1 MSIDQFLREKYNIDN
16 YVNQYISEIL
26 QKHDKIQ
33 FFENKISQDLNG
45 YLLSEC
51 FFHIDLYNYLKY
63 MGYRESGRRC
73 LLNKK
78 ELKQLGMLGT
88 NTEMYRRTIVW
99 IDQSLSQPFKI
110 WIYNK
115 NDPPSCKTVEKLI
128 ELQFTNFKKDEIK
141 LPPNY
146 SFIYENWKDGNYY
159 LTYFLFFKTKP
170 YQEYINE
177 KLISD
182 LKNIANA
189 NATMVKLHYPVQV
202 NNL

>member
-33 FFENKISQDLNG
+33 FFENKLSQDLNG

-51 FFHIDLYNYLKY
+51 FFHIDLQNYLKY
-63 MGYRESGRRC
+63 LGYHLSSRRC

-88 NTEMYRRTIVW
+88 NTEMYRRTIIWV
-99 IDQSLSQPFKI
+99 DQSLTPPLRI
-110 WIYNK
+110 RVYNK
-115 NDPPSCKTVEKLI
+115 YIMCTSKTDEKLI
-128 ELQFTNFKKDEIK
+128 ELEFVNLKKNEIK
-141 LPPNY
+141 LPSNY
-146 SFIYENWKDGNYY
+146 SFICENREDGDTY
-159 LTYFLFFKTKP
+159 LTYVLVFKTKP

-177 KLISD
+177 ELIND

-189 NATMVKLHYPVQV
+189 NATMVKLHYPVQI